1 MDSEFSSTLLENA
14 VSELA
19 KLPGIGRKTS
29 LRLIL
34 HLLRQDKS
42 QALALGE
49 SIIKLREE
57 IKYCKVCHNI

>member
-1 MDSEFSSTLLENA
+1 MEKEFASTLLENA

-34 HLLRQDKS
+34 HLLR
-42 QALALGE
+42 
-49 SIIKLREE
+49 E
-57 IKYCKVCHNI
+57 ISSS